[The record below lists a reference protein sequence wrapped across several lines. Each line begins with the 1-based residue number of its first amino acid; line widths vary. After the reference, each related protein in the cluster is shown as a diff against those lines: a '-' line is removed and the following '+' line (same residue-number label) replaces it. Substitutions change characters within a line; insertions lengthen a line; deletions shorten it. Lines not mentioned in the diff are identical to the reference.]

1 MSENL
6 LNEIASGE
14 VNPDLLIE
22 WLSQDKHIS
31 EINKFRCSKVQF
43 LTYFLNFVHEEIPCS
58 TKITEIPQKGVSLET
73 KEQEPIARKRPS
85 PQSTPVK
92 STSYPP
98 VEKCTISTDNSL
110 NSSTPKVKKTLSNS
124 LLESSYASP
133 VSPLYKK
140 DCSFSS
146 PKYKRNSIEKNSSMC
161 LGDYI
166 INARPLSNKKRH
178 SKNAEEKKRI
188 TPTILNS
195 YSPNDGFK
203 QSSNSFNFI
212 TNDSSLENQ
221 NISRNKLMEERL
233 KIVQKKDCDKTA
245 FASVKLNPAISSS
258 NGEIEF
264 DAKKVVF
271 KENIDRIASV
281 YITILNNKMVLNVTS
296 EIHFII
302 SLLLINSFK
311 DEENTRS
318 NSCKKYFLSI
328 NNIVY
333 FAVKC
338 LQSQFDILKHYERSL
353 LRLLLLNQRLC
364 LLAPDFCCRLKEI
377 LRNKQD
383 RIMDVLEN
391 NHHTNIC
398 FNLDTDNREN
408 FPSGVTFHAFRKQR
422 DLFYDILRIW
432 ENNHLSPNWSFS
444 IAFSGKIKS
453 LLSLCSEPINFVHLS
468 RLFKAQ
474 LVSNCGKSLKEEG
487 LVEEQLP
494 SFSSFPNI
502 DADKLSRL
510 KNRLITKQPSSGL
523 NSPPLFTGY
532 QEFYKDFIVV
542 AANHVFDKHLSD
554 MFISE
559 IVELNETKFM
569 CTGIEQSDADVD
581 APTKKSYLE
590 CVKRLRILAKFLGF
604 IQALPYKS
612 DIAYNETLLA
622 TQVKIRQ
629 QQLPSLDIKCIL
641 EKSVQQNY
649 RVLTIPWIT
658 KYLSMLDYVTLR
670 LPYYMSCYRILFSI
684 YKDAFKKKGDFDY
697 NSILM
702 KSCLGWLF
710 ELPQFP
716 DLEYFHFCVSNYENQ
731 NSQHGSSGV
740 DDINIID
747 QDILYAFCP
756 YLDEIKKLLTSTS
769 SKSNVTV
776 KHITPVTAVQSFEQV
791 HKKKFEQQLEDSF
804 LNTQPVSMRKTI
816 EFVSERIASA
826 CIKHICNEVVPN
838 YKKQASESL
847 KTFLEGWKKEQN
859 VSDGNFNDNQKLA
872 LKAIV
877 SKQVQNHLVVL
888 KGNCSKEVT
897 QIMEEKIPISVEN
910 LLAIDTLKETT
921 NACVSLTAKM
931 CKDRVRQWMVTQLN
945 TNIFAKDFNMTT
957 QKFLDQNG
965 QNISDKPVFA
975 LPPEGNGKTHND
987 DLKSAADILE
997 QIRVS

>member
-1 MSENL
+1 M
-6 LNEIASGE
+6 
-14 VNPDLLIE
+14 
-22 WLSQDKHIS
+22 
-31 EINKFRCSKVQF
+31 
-43 LTYFLNFVHEEIPCS
+43 
-58 TKITEIPQKGVSLET
+58 
-73 KEQEPIARKRPS
+73 
-85 PQSTPVK
+85 
-92 STSYPP
+92 
-98 VEKCTISTDNSL
+98 
-110 NSSTPKVKKTLSNS
+110 
-124 LLESSYASP
+124 
-133 VSPLYKK
+133 
-140 DCSFSS
+140 
-146 PKYKRNSIEKNSSMC
+146 
-161 LGDYI
+161 
-166 INARPLSNKKRH
+166 
-178 SKNAEEKKRI
+178 
-188 TPTILNS
+188 
-195 YSPNDGFK
+195 
-203 QSSNSFNFI
+203 
-212 TNDSSLENQ
+212 
-221 NISRNKLMEERL
+221 
-233 KIVQKKDCDKTA
+233 
-245 FASVKLNPAISSS
+245 
-258 NGEIEF
+258 
-264 DAKKVVF
+264 
-271 KENIDRIASV
+271 
-281 YITILNNKMVLNVTS
+281 
-296 EIHFII
+296 
-302 SLLLINSFK
+302 
-311 DEENTRS
+311 
-318 NSCKKYFLSI
+318 
-328 NNIVY
+328 
-333 FAVKC
+333 
-338 LQSQFDILKHYERSL
+338 
-353 LRLLLLNQRLC
+353 
-364 LLAPDFCCRLKEI
+364 
-377 LRNKQD
+377 
-383 RIMDVLEN
+383 
-391 NHHTNIC
+391 
-398 FNLDTDNREN
+398 
-408 FPSGVTFHAFRKQR
+408 
-422 DLFYDILRIW
+422 
-432 ENNHLSPNWSFS
+432 
-444 IAFSGKIKS
+444 
-453 LLSLCSEPINFVHLS
+453 
-468 RLFKAQ
+468 
-474 LVSNCGKSLKEEG
+474 
-487 LVEEQLP
+487 
-494 SFSSFPNI
+494 
-502 DADKLSRL
+502 
-510 KNRLITKQPSSGL
+510 
-523 NSPPLFTGY
+523 
-532 QEFYKDFIVV
+532 
-542 AANHVFDKHLSD
+542 
-554 MFISE
+554 
-559 IVELNETKFM
+559 
-569 CTGIEQSDADVD
+569 DADVD

-997 QIRVS
+997 QIRLMSVDILENPKDVSADSLKILLQDANRTLNGRCDVNDTIAACICTTLVDLALLLIVYRTDIMPENSMIQLFISVWRCYYSNTDNLFKNLLCPRNVMLTAQGCNNEEIWTNFARFAAILVKEKVISSKNLESQCTGFYKKEWDQVTLSNVSLFLKKFAEYHKSLGGDASKFSLLIEFLSEFCEDL